1 MNAKITKEDSIT
13 NRMLVAVDKLQ
24 RISARWL
31 TSNEQQL
38 IERSREICCKNQ
50 DAAILYTLH
59 KYFGFTPE
67 QLKEFFN
74 HYTEDYA
81 YIEGNMEASVTEHE
95 VVTELK
101 NIGLDINVLYE
112 EAGI

>member
-1 MNAKITKEDSIT
+1 MNAKITKEDSIA
-13 NRMLVAVDKLQ
+13 NRMAVAVDKLN
-24 RISARWL
+24 RIGARWL

-74 HYTEDYA
+74 HYAEDYA

-95 VVTELK
+95 VVGELK
-101 NIGLDINVLYE
+101 NIGLDINELYE
-112 EAGI
+112 EAGL

>member
-1 MNAKITKEDSIT
+1 MNAKITKEDSVT
-13 NRMLVAVDKLQ
+13 NRMMVAVDKLN
-24 RISARWL
+24 RIAARWL

-38 IERSREICCKNQ
+38 IDRSREICCKNQ

-59 KYFGFTPE
+59 KYFEFTPE
-67 QLKEFFN
+67 QLKEFFT
-74 HYTEDYA
+74 HYTEDYS
-81 YIEGNMEASVTEHE
+81 YIEGNMEASVSELA

-101 NIGLDINVLYE
+101 NIGVDINVLYE

>member
-1 MNAKITKEDSIT
+1 MNVNITKEDSIA
-13 NRMLVAVDKLQ
+13 NRMAVAVDKLN
-24 RISARWL
+24 RIGARWL

-59 KYFGFTPE
+59 KHFGFTPE

-81 YIEGNMEASVTEHE
+81 YIEGNMEASVTELDIIKD
-95 VVTELK
+95 LK
-101 NIGLDINVLYE
+101 GIGLDIDALYE
-112 EAGI
+112 EAGL